1 APTGRAAKRLGEAT
15 GEPSS
20 TLHRLLE
27 YSFQRGGFQ
36 FGDERPLDTD
46 WLVVDEASMI
56 DTYLMSAIARA
67 LPDHARLLLV
77 GDVDQLPSVGPGNVL
92 ADIMESGGVEV
103 VRLTEIFRQARQS
116 NIVLNAHRINRGEL
130 PEAPRRSGEEL
141 VDFYAIEVQEPAA
154 TRERIL
160 HMVCER
166 IPKAFGYDA
175 IDDVQIL
182 SPMHKGEV
190 GCRMLNEVLQ
200 ERFNPGAKE
209 LVRGPRRFKVGDKVM
224 QQRNNYDL
232 DVFNGDTGRITRID
246 EAAKSV
252 TVTYDD
258 QLVGYEFSQ
267 LDELEL
273 AYAITVHKSQGSEY
287 PCVVLP
293 VVTQHFIM
301 LQRNLLY
308 TAITRARELV
318 ILIGTQRAVGIAVR
332 NTDARSRYTRLVER
346 LREAAQTSSMLSY

>member
-1 APTGRAAKRLGEAT
+1 V
-15 GEPSS
+15 EP
-20 TLHRLLE
+20 
-27 YSFQRGGFQ
+27 
-36 FGDERPLDTD
+36 
-46 WLVVDEASMI
+46 V
-56 DTYLMSAIARA
+56 
-67 LPDHARLLLV
+67 HA
-77 GDVDQLPSVGPGNVL
+77 
-92 ADIMESGGVEV
+92 
-103 VRLTEIFRQARQS
+103 
-116 NIVLNAHRINRGEL
+116 
-130 PEAPRRSGEEL
+130 
-141 VDFYAIEVQEPAA
+141 
-154 TRERIL
+154 RERIL

-190 GCRMLNEVLQ
+190 GCKVLNEVLQ
-200 ERFNPGAKE
+200 ERFNPGAE
-209 LVRGPRRFKVGDKVM
+209 EFVRGHRRFKVGDKVM

-232 DVFNGDTGRITRID
+232 EVFNGDTGRIMRID
-246 EAAKSV
+246 EAAKVV

-258 QLVGYEFSQ
+258 RLVGYEFTQ

-332 NTDARSRYTRLVER
+332 NTDARHRYTRLITR
-346 LREAAQTSSMLSY
+346 LQEAAKASASL